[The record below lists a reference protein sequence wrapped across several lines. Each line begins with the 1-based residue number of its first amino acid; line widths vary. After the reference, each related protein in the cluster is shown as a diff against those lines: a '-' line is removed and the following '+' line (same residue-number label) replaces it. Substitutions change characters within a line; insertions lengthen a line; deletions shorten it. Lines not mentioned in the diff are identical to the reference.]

1 MLSHMATETEK
12 TPGNML
18 MASGAL
24 VAGLFLLLI
33 IAAITTG
40 GGPAP
45 ITVGGVLLGLLLVV
59 VGFARRILAA
69 VEKR

>member
-1 MLSHMATETEK
+1 MLLHMTTQAQK
-12 TPGNML
+12 TPGNTL

-24 VAGLFLLLI
+24 VAGVFLLLI
-33 IAAITTG
+33 VAAITTG

-45 ITVGGVLLGLLLVV
+45 VTVGGVLIGLLLVA

-69 VEKR
+69 VERR